1 MLPVA
6 RTRGLVREAF
16 REHRRYIELT
26 YPSFIDGENIAPAAV
41 EALAKALGMAPEAA
55 AGLFGPIRMRPT
67 APDKRRLIANYDEV
81 AAYIEPALAQLAEP
95 RLQRW

>member
-26 YPSFIDGENIAPAAV
+26 YPEFIDGDHIAPAAV
-41 EALAKALGMAPEAA
+41 EALAQALALSPEAA
-55 AGLFGPIRMRPT
+55 RGLFGPIRMRPT
-67 APDKRRLIANYDEV
+67 APDKRRLIT
-81 AAYIEPALAQLAEP
+81 
-95 RLQRW
+95 

>member
-16 REHRRYIELT
+16 RQHPRYIELT
-26 YPSFIDGENIAPAAV
+26 YPEFIAGDHIAPAALDCV
-41 EALAKALGMAPEAA
+41 AQALALPPEAA
-55 AGLFGPIRMRPT
+55 QGLFGPIRMRPT

-81 AAYIEPALAQLAEP
+81 AAHIAPALAQLAEP